1 MQAWSRC
8 AGHEEWG
15 RLQEGRKV
23 GMGQRSSK
31 DRCWRWT
38 FQVGRAES
46 MQIPGGSLEEQA
58 GFQGLGSP
66 AGDPVPILGVW
77 ELQVSRID

>member
-1 MQAWSRC
+1 
-8 AGHEEWG
+8 
-15 RLQEGRKV
+15 
-23 GMGQRSSK
+23 
-31 DRCWRWT
+31 
-38 FQVGRAES
+38 